1 MQNYRL
7 TQLDNGLR
15 VISETLP
22 DVRSISIGYWIGTG
36 SRDERDDQA
45 GTSHFLEHLLFKGT
59 ERFDATDIA
68 EAFDAIGAEINAFTA
83 KESTV
88 LHCRFLDQHLDRA
101 FDITTEM
108 LLNPIYRE
116 MDVERE
122 VVIEEIAMYEDEPQD
137 KVHDVFSRAVYG
149 DHPLGRPVI
158 GSANVI
164 RSVTKESI
172 SEYHS
177 TRYRPE
183 NIVMA
188 AAGNVEHERL
198 VEMASELQPANFVD
212 KASDRQRFTSR
223 ELEPKT
229 EFFKIKK
236 ETDQCHMCMG
246 GPGISKSDERRY
258 ALGIL
263 DTIFGGAV
271 SSRLFQEVRE
281 KRGLAYAIYSFTE
294 QYSDTGDV
302 GVYVGTRPENMP
314 EVLSIISSE
323 LERLQSDP
331 ASDDELARAKESA
344 KGRFVLSMEMT
355 QARMNRLGRSIL
367 GDVELHSLDEIIKL
381 LDAVDKAS
389 LKEIAET
396 FYTPSRF
403 SVTGVGC
410 DEDAFWKAVK
420 PVDDVLGAAC

>member
-7 TQLDNGLR
+7 TQLDSGLR

-36 SRDERDDQA
+36 SRDEREEQA
-45 GTSHFLEHLLFKGT
+45 GITHFLEHLLFKGT

-68 EAFDAIGAEINAFTA
+68 ESFDAIGAEINAFTA

-88 LHCRFLDQHLDRA
+88 LHCRFLDQHLERA

-108 LLNPIYRE
+108 LFSPIYRE

-122 VVIEEIAMYEDEPQD
+122 VVLEEIAMYEDEPQD

-149 DHPLGRPVI
+149 AHPLGRPVI
-158 GSANVI
+158 GSADVI
-164 RSVTKESI
+164 RNITKESV
-172 SEYHS
+172 SEYHA
-177 TRYRPE
+177 TGYRPE
-183 NIVMA
+183 NVVMA
-188 AAGNVEHERL
+188 AAGNVEHDRL
-198 VEMASELQPANFVD
+198 VEMASELKPGKIVD
-212 KASDRQRFTSR
+212 KTTDRQLITSR
-223 ELEPKT
+223 EFEPRA
-229 EFFKIKK
+229 EFYKK
-236 ETDQCHMCMG
+236 DTDQCHLCMG
-246 GPGISKSDERRY
+246 GPGISKSDDRRY

-294 QYSDTGDV
+294 QYCDTGDV
-302 GVYVGTRPENMP
+302 GIYVGTRPENMA

-355 QARMNRLGRSIL
+355 QARMNRLGRSML
-367 GDVELHSLDEIIKL
+367 GGVELHTLDEIIKL
-381 LDAVDKAS
+381 IDALDISS
-389 LKEIAET
+389 LKEIAGT
-396 FYTPSRF
+396 FYVPSRF

-410 DEDAFWKAVK
+410 DEDAFRKAVQ
-420 PVDDVLGAAC
+420 PLNDVLGATC